1 MRKILI
7 PTAAFAVLASSTL
20 GFAATMQP
28 MTESGTIA
36 KIDAKTPSITLKS
49 GKVKTFWL
57 AKAVDV
63 SALKVGDKVLVSY
76 EMMNKH
82 PTASEIKLA
91 P

>member
-1 MRKILI
+1 MRKIMI

-20 GFAATMQP
+20 GFAATQP

-36 KIDAKTPSITLKS
+36 KIDAKTPSITLKT
-49 GKVKTFWL
+49 GKVKTFWV

-63 SALKVGDKVLVSY
+63 STLKVGDKVQVSY

-82 PTASEIKLA
+82 PTANEIKLA

>member
-20 GFAATMQP
+20 GFAATQP